1 LVALFLGIAAGL
13 VGPLAMAGPATA
25 QAVEAPTGPGSRS
38 APDPRPENQTARL
51 PGSATLSRLPEV
63 PPMHAHRLKTER
75 RRRPAAPKRVE
86 LSWANDESSGRSRF
100 DKALIGSSIGVAI
113 GGLLGTALIAG
124 ANGEDRPGSTVG
136 RYGDDDGDRLAL
148 GATGLLFI
156 VAGGPVGAVRNAD
169 IRRGRFQTYAVS
181 VLGELLVGGAAA
193 ALGAA
198 IGRGETG
205 QAVGAIVFG
214 APGAALGAAGGAV
227 IGAPSRTRS
236 AVHLDAS
243 TGSWTIQVPT
253 VHVAPHP
260 GPAKGVAG
268 RASLITIDL

>member
-1 LVALFLGIAAGL
+1 
-13 VGPLAMAGPATA
+13 M
-25 QAVEAPTGPGSRS
+25 
-38 APDPRPENQTARL
+38 
-51 PGSATLSRLPEV
+51 
-63 PPMHAHRLKTER
+63 
-75 RRRPAAPKRVE
+75 
-86 LSWANDESSGRSRF
+86 
-100 DKALIGSSIGVAI
+100 IGSSIGVAI
-113 GGLLGTALIAG
+113 GGLLGAALIAG
-124 ANGEDRPGSTVG
+124 ASGEDHQESSAGS
-136 RYGDDDGDRLAL
+136 YDDDSHRPAL

-169 IRRGRFQTYAVS
+169 IRNGRFQTYAVS

-205 QAVGAIVFG
+205 QAVGAIVLG

-227 IGAPSRTRS
+227 TGAPSRTRS
-236 AVHLDAS
+236 AVHLDAN
-243 TGSWTIQVPT
+243 TGSWKLQVPT
-253 VHVAPHP
+253 VHVAPHL